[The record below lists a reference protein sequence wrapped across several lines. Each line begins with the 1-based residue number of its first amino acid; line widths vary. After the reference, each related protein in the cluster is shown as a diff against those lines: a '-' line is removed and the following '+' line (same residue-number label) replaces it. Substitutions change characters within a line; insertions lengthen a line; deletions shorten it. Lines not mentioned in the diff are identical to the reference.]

1 MTKISSFKTFESS
14 NSSDYIDNS
23 FIKDIFIEL
32 LDNEYKMESYYNN
45 ESELGK
51 YFFEFKKEL
60 SESDLNYIEDDALY
74 GYTNIDI
81 IKNEIN
87 NAFIIIEE
95 SKSRLESMGYSIAF
109 EFEFNFTISSQI
121 SIVCHMQHSNLN
133 KK

>member
-60 SESDLNYIEDDALY
+60 PESDLNYIEDDALY

>member
-60 SESDLNYIEDDALY
+60 SESDLNYIEDDSLY